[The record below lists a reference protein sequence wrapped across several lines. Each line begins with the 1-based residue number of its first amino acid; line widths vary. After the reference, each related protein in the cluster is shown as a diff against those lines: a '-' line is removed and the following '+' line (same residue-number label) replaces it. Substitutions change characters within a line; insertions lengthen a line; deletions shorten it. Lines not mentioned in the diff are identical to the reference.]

1 LVLKTSPKRFVS
13 LQPNKNKIMLIE
25 RTDKEIIIRLP
36 ASTNI
41 EDLQNMVDYARYK
54 EVTSKSK
61 ASQEDI
67 DKLIKEVKKGSW
79 KKLRKKLIK

>member
-1 LVLKTSPKRFVS
+1 
-13 LQPNKNKIMLIE
+13 MLIE

>member
-1 LVLKTSPKRFVS
+1 
-13 LQPNKNKIMLIE
+13 MLIE
-25 RTDKEIIIRLP
+25 RTDKEVIIRLP

-54 EVTSKSK
+54 ELTSKSK
-61 ASQEDI
+61 ATKKEI
-67 DKLIKEVKKGSW
+67 DKLAKEVKKGRW